1 MPDESLPA
9 SDIRARLHAAIDDLK
24 RLNADSQVASA
35 VVELDQTRV
44 GRLSR
49 MDAMQ
54 GQAMS
59 QEARRR
65 RELALRA
72 AQAALKRLDAGEYGD
87 CVVCGEQISAGRL
100 DMDPSIATCIG
111 CAAEAEQN

>member
-1 MPDESLPA
+1 MNK
-9 SDIRARLHAAIDDLK
+9 ARRKFYQQRLLELQQELMGNEQVNQEAA
-24 RLNADSQVASA
+24 A

-59 QEARRR
+59 QDIQRRR
-65 RELALRA
+65 KIDLQRIEQALI
-72 AQAALKRLDAGEYGD
+72 RLENYEYGD
-87 CVVCGEQISAGRL
+87 CLRCEEPIAAARL
-100 DMDPSIATCIG
+100 EFDPAATYCIE
-111 CAAEAEQN
+111 CAQLKE

>member
-1 MPDESLPA
+1 MKKEQ
-9 SDIRARLHAAIDDLK
+9 RKHYQQRLLALQQELMGHEQVNEEAAG
-24 RLNADSQVASA
+24 

-59 QEARRR
+59 QDIQRRR
-65 RELALRA
+65 KIDLQRIERALE
-72 AQAALKRLDAGEYGD
+72 RLENYEYGD
-87 CVVCGEQISAGRL
+87 CLRCEEPI
-100 DMDPSIATCIG
+100 
-111 CAAEAEQN
+111 AEARLEFDPAATHCIECAQSKE

>member
-1 MPDESLPA
+1 MKKTQ
-9 SDIRARLHAAIDDLK
+9 RQFYKQRLLDLQQELLGHEQVNEDAA
-24 RLNADSQVASA
+24 A

-59 QEARRR
+59 QDIQRRR
-65 RELALRA
+65 KVDLQRIEQALI
-72 AQAALKRLDAGEYGD
+72 RLENYEYGD
-87 CVVCGEQISAGRL
+87 CLRCEEPIASARL
-100 DMDPSIATCIG
+100 EFDPAATHCIE
-111 CAAEAEQN
+111 CAQLKE